1 MKLSGTIYR
10 GGIRG
15 YTLLEM
21 MVVVFVMAIIMGLSV
36 PNLMAK
42 ARRDALSQGVH
53 DFVEACQ
60 NAREIAI
67 LTGQSMQVVLMPE
80 SIHVEVAPKR
90 DAGRWVGGERMATE
104 VPALADGAPKA
115 KRPTPYHATLGEHV
129 VFDFEGARVNLRKVD
144 MVNDD
149 RLILKFHPNGTCDQF
164 EGILKRPGVGEYQ
177 LTTEVTTGW
186 VETTRL
192 R

>member
-1 MKLSGTIYR
+1 
-10 GGIRG
+10 
-15 YTLLEM
+15 LEM

-42 ARRDALSQGVH
+42 VRRDPLTQGVH

-67 LTGQSMQVVLMPE
+67 LTGQSMQVVVGSE
-80 SIHVEVAPKR
+80 TIHVEVAPKR
-90 DAGRWVGGERMATE
+90 DAGRWERGQRVASEGPEAAEGT
-104 VPALADGAPKA
+104 PRRKQ
-115 KRPTPYHATLGEHV
+115 PTPFKAELKEFV
-129 VFDFEGARVNLRKVD
+129 AFDLKGTRVNLRPVD
-144 MVNDD
+144 ADHENQITI
-149 RLILKFHPNGTCDQF
+149 RFHPNGTCDQF
-164 EGILKRPGVGEYQ
+164 DGKLQRLGVGEYL

-186 VETTRL
+186 VEATRL